1 MKSYQIIIILIS
13 FVYIFSECLTFKT
26 ISNKT
31 ECSQT
36 ELSEQEK
43 AIGFIKC
50 CYYEYTSLINDN
62 TNSICI
68 GLYEDQYKKIKKFIN
83 KTEEEQEVEIHS
95 IYCNSNYSRI
105 GLILLIIYFIF

>member
-13 FVYIFSECLTFKT
+13 FVYVFSECLTFKT

-31 ECSQT
+31 ECTQT

-50 CYYEYTSLINDN
+50 CYYNYTHLTHDN
-62 TNSICI
+62 TNSMCI
-68 GLYEDQYKKIKKFIN
+68 GLYEEQYKKIKKFIN
-83 KTEEEQEVEIHS
+83 KTQDEQDLEIHS
-95 IYCNSNYSRI
+95 IDCKSNYLQI
-105 GLILLIIYFIF
+105 GIILLIIYFIF